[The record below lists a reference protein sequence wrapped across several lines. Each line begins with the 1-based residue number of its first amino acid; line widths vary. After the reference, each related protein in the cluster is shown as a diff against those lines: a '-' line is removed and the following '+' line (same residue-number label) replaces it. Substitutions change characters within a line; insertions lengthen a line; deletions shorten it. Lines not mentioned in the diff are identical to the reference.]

1 VRVAFRD
8 VRRTLRPMHHQTGT
22 SGDSDRYRK
31 LASDIRALVPNL
43 KDPDVIEEL
52 RVVAACYDSLAQHL
66 ETLTDLP
73 KKTDPSSNVRD

>member
-1 VRVAFRD
+1 
-8 VRRTLRPMHHQTGT
+8 MHDQTGT

-43 KDPDVIEEL
+43 RNPDVIEEL

-66 ETLTDLP
+66 EALTNLANGAN
-73 KKTDPSSNVRD
+73 PSSNGRE